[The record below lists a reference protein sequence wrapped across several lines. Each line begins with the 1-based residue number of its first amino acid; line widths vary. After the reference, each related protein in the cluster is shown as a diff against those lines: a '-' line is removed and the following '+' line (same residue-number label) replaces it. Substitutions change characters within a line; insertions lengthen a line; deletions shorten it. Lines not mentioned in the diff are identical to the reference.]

1 MTSKIINR
9 IRFISSN
16 AFRQVLM
23 SIFGI
28 FIPFLV
34 IHYSSKIVWG
44 EFISFLL
51 YILFT
56 QQIINWGNK
65 EHLIRVFSEN
75 PSKIRE
81 NFTSSLIIRLPILIL
96 FTIIDFSYFQ
106 MDLGLYLFLWQLGLF
121 FVNSPESLIIYEK
134 KFIQSIYIETLSFVF
149 FLSCFYFQISQINVK
164 KIVLIYSLYQLIK
177 SILYVLLFKKTY
189 ILKNL
194 KIDISYFKKN
204 IWFFFLS
211 ILGFMISKIDVYI
224 IESFHNKIITS
235 DYQIMNTLL
244 LFTMSIPMYIYTPFI
259 KNIYRNNTVVI
270 HKVKKTFLLLGL
282 TLIPLAL
289 ICISILQLHFLN
301 NNYSLWTYIIA
312 FFYVFPSFIYGIE
325 ILSLFKNHKE
335 KTVVIVL
342 FIGAIFNF
350 ILTYTLLCYNFNL
363 NSALLG
369 SAITQ
374 ILILLL
380 FSIIKKES

>member
-9 IRFISSN
+9 IQFISSN
-16 AFRQVLM
+16 AFRQVLT
-23 SIFGI
+23 SLFGI
-28 FIPFLV
+28 LIPFLV

-65 EHLIRVFSEN
+65 EHLMRVFSEN

-81 NFTSSLIIRLPILIL
+81 NFTSSLIIRFPILIL
-96 FTIIDFSYFQ
+96 FAIIDFSYFQ
-106 MDLGLYLFLWQLGLF
+106 INLGLYLFLWQLGLF
-121 FVNSPESLIIYEK
+121 FINSSESLIIYEK
-134 KFIQSIYIETLSFVF
+134 KFIQSIYIETLSFVL
-149 FLSCFYFQISQINVK
+149 FLSCFCFQASQINAK
-164 KIVLIYSLYQLIK
+164 KLLLIYSLYQLIK
-177 SILYVLLFKKTY
+177 GMLYILLFKKTY

-194 KIDISYFKKN
+194 KIDTSYFKKN

-211 ILGFMISKIDVYI
+211 ILGFIISKIDVYI

-259 KNIYRNNTVVI
+259 KNIYRNNTVFI
-270 HKVKKTFLLLGL
+270 HKVKKTFILLGL
-282 TLIPLAL
+282 VLIPLAL
-289 ICISILQLHFLN
+289 ICISILQLYFLN
-301 NNYSLWTYIIA
+301 NNYALWTYIIA

-350 ILTYTLLCYNFNL
+350 ILTYILLRFNFNL

-380 FSIIKKES
+380 FSIMKKKS